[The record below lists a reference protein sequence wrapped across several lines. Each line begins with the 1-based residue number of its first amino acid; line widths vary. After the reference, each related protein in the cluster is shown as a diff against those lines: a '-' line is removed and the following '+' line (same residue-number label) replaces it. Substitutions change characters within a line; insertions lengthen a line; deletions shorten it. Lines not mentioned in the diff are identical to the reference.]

1 VVIVSVDAGSGAD
14 QAGLQGTVRDV
25 NGRLVLGDIIQ
36 SIDGESVGNLGEL
49 GTLLDRYSVGDEV
62 IVTILRDG
70 NSQDVSVQVL

>member
-1 VVIVSVDAGSGAD
+1 MLDC
-14 QAGLQGTVRDV
+14 TVRDV